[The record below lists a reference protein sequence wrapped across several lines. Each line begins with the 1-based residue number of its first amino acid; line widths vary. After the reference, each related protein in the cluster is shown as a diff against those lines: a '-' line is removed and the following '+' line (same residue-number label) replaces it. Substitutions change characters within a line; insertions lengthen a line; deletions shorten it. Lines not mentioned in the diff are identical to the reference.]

1 MIPSPNGQ
9 AKLRRLVVVHECS
22 VIAYLI
28 RYQTNKIQVK
38 NSGQIVDLWAVVV
51 VRLDDCV
58 QSFVAFFVCVSDVN
72 QKAETDSN
80 LKTKL
85 FYSSISQNKACFV
98 GL

>member
-1 MIPSPNGQ
+1 M
-9 AKLRRLVVVHECS
+9 VHECS
-22 VIAYLI
+22 AIAYLK
-28 RYQTNKIQVK
+28 RYQSNKIQCK

>member
-9 AKLRRLVVVHECS
+9 AKLRRLVRVFDGAK
-22 VIAYLI
+22 IAYLK
-28 RYQTNKIQVK
+28 RYQTNRIQLK
-38 NSGQIVDLWAVVV
+38 NSGQVVDLWAVVV

-72 QKAETDSN
+72 QKAETNSN